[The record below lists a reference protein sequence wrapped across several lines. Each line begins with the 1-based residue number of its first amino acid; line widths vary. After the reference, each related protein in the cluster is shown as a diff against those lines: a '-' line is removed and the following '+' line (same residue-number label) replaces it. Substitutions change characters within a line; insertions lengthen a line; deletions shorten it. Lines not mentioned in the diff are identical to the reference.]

1 MKKVVPLLIA
11 VGLVLFYI
19 IGRLGYTAYVKY
31 APSKELSD
39 LSDYYQVSGDEI
51 AVYLDGESQDEKGLL
66 RQNQPY
72 LPLTWVNQKLNERF
86 YWDEQEKILV
96 YTLPESIVYMNADS
110 RGDDGLP
117 LFLEDADGIYLSKD
131 LILTY
136 TDIRVTSFLEDE
148 IHRLFISTCWEPETW
163 NVLKRKGAVR
173 EKGGIKSPI
182 VALQQEGAKVRVL
195 DSMDYWARVQT
206 EDGHMG
212 YIEKLRLGDGEPLT
226 FISTFQAPV
235 YKNISL
241 NQKICLAWH
250 QVTSPEGNASIQK
263 VLRNTKGIN
272 VISPTWFSMADN
284 EGNYTSL
291 ADRAYVDYLHDQGIQ
306 VWALIDNFSSN
317 VQSEVLFS
325 RTSVRTKLISSLMQ
339 DVQTYNLDGLNLD
352 FESLKE
358 SAGPHYI
365 QFIRELSV
373 ACRKNQV
380 ILSIDNHVPAPYN
393 AFYNRKERGNVADYI
408 IIMGYD
414 EHYAGGEA
422 GPVASLPYVKNG
434 IKDTLKEVPKEKVIN
449 AVPFYTRVWKTNKEG
464 NSSDALG
471 ISDAKAWVKSNRVAL
486 QWKEDV
492 GAYYGEVITEDES
505 KIVWMEEERSLGLK
519 MEQIKSYDLAGV
531 ACWKLGFEPKEIWDV
546 VKAWEE
552 VSEEE

>member
-1 MKKVVPLLIA
+1 MKKVVPILIA
-11 VGLVLFYI
+11 IGLVLFYV

-39 LSDYYQVSGDEI
+39 LPGFYRVSGDEV
-51 AVYLDGESQDEKGLL
+51 ALFLDGEPQEAKGIVQ
-66 RQNQPY
+66 RTQAY
-72 LPLTWVNQKLNERF
+72 LPLTWVNQNLNERF
-86 YWDEQEKILV
+86 YWDEQEKLLI
-96 YTLPESIVYMNADS
+96 YTLPESIIYANTETK
-110 RGDDGLP
+110 GENGLP
-117 LFLEDADGIYLSKD
+117 LFLEMNGEVYLSTD
-131 LILTY
+131 FVLTY
-136 TDIRVTSFLEDE
+136 TDIRITPFLEDE
-148 IHRLFISTCWEPETW
+148 VHRLFVDTRWQPEEW

-182 VALQQEGAKVRVL
+182 VVQEPEGAKVRVL

-212 YIEKLRLGDGEPLT
+212 YIEKLRLGEAESMT
-226 FISTFQAPV
+226 YISTFQAPV
-235 YKNISL
+235 YTNISMD
-241 NQKICLAWH
+241 QKVCLAWH
-250 QVTSPEGNASIQK
+250 QVTSPEGNSTIQRM
-263 VLRNTKGIN
+263 LRNTKGIN
-272 VISPTWFSMADN
+272 VVSPTWFSMADN

-291 ADRAYVDYLHDQGIQ
+291 ADRSYVDYLHSQGIQ
-306 VWALIDNFSSN
+306 VWALIDNFSTQ

-325 RTSVRTKLISSLMQ
+325 RTSVRTKLIASLMQ
-339 DVQTYNLDGLNLD
+339 DVETYDLDGLNLD

-373 ACRKNQV
+373 ACRKSGV
-380 ILSIDNHVPAPYN
+380 VLSVDNHVPAPYN
-393 AFYNRKERGNVADYI
+393 AFYNRREQGRVADYV

-422 GPVASLPYVKNG
+422 GPVASISYVRNG
-434 IKDTLKEVPKEKVIN
+434 IADTLKEVPKEKVIN

-471 ISDAKAWVKSNRVAL
+471 ISDAKTWVKSNRVSL
-486 QWKEDV
+486 LWKEDV
-492 GAYYGEVITEDES
+492 GAYYGEVITDDES

-519 MEQIKSYDLAGV
+519 MDAIREYDLAGV
-531 ACWKLGFEPKEIWDV
+531 SYWKLGFEPKEIWDV
-546 VKAWEE
+546 VNLNE
-552 VSEEE
+552 

>member
-1 MKKVVPLLIA
+1 MKKVVPILIA
-11 VGLVLFYI
+11 VGLVLCYI

-31 APSKELSD
+31 APSREHSD
-39 LSDYYQVSGDEI
+39 LPSYYQASGDEI
-51 AVYLDGESQDEKGLL
+51 AVFLDGQAQEANGLL
-66 RQNQPY
+66 QQTQSY
-72 LPLTWVNQKLNERF
+72 LPLAWVNQNLNERF
-86 YWDEQEKILV
+86 YWDEQEKLLV
-96 YTLPESIVYMNADS
+96 YTLPEEIVYMNRDS
-110 RGDDGLP
+110 RGESGRP
-117 LFLEDADGIYLSKD
+117 LFLETAEGVYLSEE
-131 LILTY
+131 LILDY
-136 TDIRVTSFLEDE
+136 TDIRITAFLEDE
-148 IHRLFISTCWEPETW
+148 VHRLFISTHWEPEEW

-182 VALQQEGAKVRVL
+182 VVMQQEGAKVRVL

-212 YIEKLRLGDGEPLT
+212 YIEKLRLGETEPLT
-226 FISTFQAPV
+226 YISTFQAPV
-235 YKNISL
+235 YTNISL
-241 NQKICLAWH
+241 DQKICLAWH
-250 QVTSPEGNASIQK
+250 QVTSPEGNSTIQRMM
-263 VLRNTKGIN
+263 RNTKGIN

-291 ADRAYVDYLHDQGIQ
+291 ADRAYVDYLHSQGIQ
-306 VWALIDNFSSN
+306 VWALIDNFSPN

-325 RTSVRTKLISSLMQ
+325 RSSVRTKLISSLMQ
-339 DVQTYNLDGLNLD
+339 DVQTYDLDGLNLD

-393 AFYNRKERGNVADYI
+393 AFYNRKEQGNVADYV

-414 EHYAGGEA
+414 EHYSGGEA
-422 GPVASLPYVKNG
+422 GPVASLSYVKNG
-434 IKDTLKEVPKEKVIN
+434 IKDTIKEVPKEKVIN

-471 ISDAKAWVKSNRVAL
+471 ISDAKAWVKSNKVAL
-486 QWKEDV
+486 QWLEDV

-519 MEQIKSYDLAGV
+519 MDLIKEYDLAGV

-546 VKAWEE
+546 VKTWDEAAEE
-552 VSEEE
+552 

>member
-1 MKKVVPLLIA
+1 MKKVVPILIA
-11 VGLVLFYI
+11 VGLVLCYI

-31 APSKELSD
+31 APSREHSD
-39 LSDYYQVSGDEI
+39 LPSYYQASGDEI
-51 AVYLDGESQDEKGLL
+51 AVFLDGQAQEANGLL
-66 RQNQPY
+66 QQTQSY
-72 LPLTWVNQKLNERF
+72 LPLTWVNQNLNERF
-86 YWDEQEKILV
+86 YWDEQEKLLV
-96 YTLPESIVYMNADS
+96 YTLPEEIVYMNRDS
-110 RGDDGLP
+110 RGESGRP
-117 LFLEDADGIYLSKD
+117 LFLETAEGVYLSEE
-131 LILTY
+131 LILDY
-136 TDIRVTSFLEDE
+136 TDIRMTAFLEDE
-148 IHRLFISTCWEPETW
+148 VHRLFISTHWEPEEW

-182 VALQQEGAKVRVL
+182 VVMQQEGAKVRVL

-212 YIEKLRLGDGEPLT
+212 YIEKLRLGETEPLT
-226 FISTFQAPV
+226 YISTFQAPV
-235 YKNISL
+235 YTNISL
-241 NQKICLAWH
+241 DQKICLAWH
-250 QVTSPEGNASIQK
+250 QVTSPEGNSTIQRMM
-263 VLRNTKGIN
+263 RNTKGIN

-291 ADRAYVDYLHDQGIQ
+291 ADRAYVDYLHSQGIQ
-306 VWALIDNFSSN
+306 VWALIDNFSPN

-325 RTSVRTKLISSLMQ
+325 RSSVRTKLISSLMQ
-339 DVQTYNLDGLNLD
+339 DVQTYDLDGLNLD

-393 AFYNRKERGNVADYI
+393 AFYNRKEQGNVADYV

-414 EHYAGGEA
+414 EHYSGGEA
-422 GPVASLPYVKNG
+422 GPVASLSYVKNG
-434 IKDTLKEVPKEKVIN
+434 IKDTIKEVPKEKVIN

-471 ISDAKAWVKSNRVAL
+471 ISDAKAWVKSNKVAL
-486 QWKEDV
+486 QWLEDV

-519 MEQIKSYDLAGV
+519 MDLIKEYDLAGV

-546 VKAWEE
+546 VKTWDEAAEE
-552 VSEEE
+552 

>member
-1 MKKVVPLLIA
+1 MKKVVPILIA
-11 VGLVLFYI
+11 VGLVLCYI

-31 APSKELSD
+31 APSREHSD
-39 LSDYYQVSGDEI
+39 LSSYYQASGDEI
-51 AVYLDGESQDEKGLL
+51 AVFLDGQAQEANGLL
-66 RQNQPY
+66 QQTQSY
-72 LPLTWVNQKLNERF
+72 LPLTWVNQNLNERF
-86 YWDEQEKILV
+86 YWDEQEKLLV
-96 YTLPESIVYMNADS
+96 YTLPEEIVYMNRDS
-110 RGDDGLP
+110 RGESGRP
-117 LFLEDADGIYLSKD
+117 LFLETAEGVYLSEE
-131 LILTY
+131 LILDY
-136 TDIRVTSFLEDE
+136 TDIRMTAFLEDE
-148 IHRLFISTCWEPETW
+148 VHRLFISTHWEPEEW

-182 VALQQEGAKVRVL
+182 VVMQQEGAKVRVL

-212 YIEKLRLGDGEPLT
+212 YIEKLRLGETEPLT
-226 FISTFQAPV
+226 YISTFQAPV
-235 YKNISL
+235 YTNISL
-241 NQKICLAWH
+241 DQKICLAWH
-250 QVTSPEGNASIQK
+250 QVTSPEGNSTIQRMM
-263 VLRNTKGIN
+263 RNTKGIN

-291 ADRAYVDYLHDQGIQ
+291 ADRAYVDYLHSQGIQ
-306 VWALIDNFSSN
+306 VWALIDNFSPN

-325 RTSVRTKLISSLMQ
+325 RSSVRTKLISSLMQ
-339 DVQTYNLDGLNLD
+339 DVQTYDLDGLNLD

-393 AFYNRKERGNVADYI
+393 AFYNRKEQGNVADYV

-414 EHYAGGEA
+414 EHYSGGEA
-422 GPVASLPYVKNG
+422 GPVASLSYVKNG
-434 IKDTLKEVPKEKVIN
+434 IKDTIKEVPKEKVIN

-471 ISDAKAWVKSNRVAL
+471 ISDAKAWVKSNKVAL
-486 QWKEDV
+486 QWLEDV

-519 MEQIKSYDLAGV
+519 MDLIKEYDLAGV

-546 VKAWEE
+546 VKTWDEAAEE
-552 VSEEE
+552 

>member
-1 MKKVVPLLIA
+1 MKKVVPILIA
-11 VGLVLFYI
+11 VGLVLCYI

-31 APSKELSD
+31 APSREHSD
-39 LSDYYQVSGDEI
+39 LPSYYQASGDEI
-51 AVYLDGESQDEKGLL
+51 AVFLDGQAQEANGLL
-66 RQNQPY
+66 QQTQSY
-72 LPLTWVNQKLNERF
+72 LPLAWVNQNLNERF
-86 YWDEQEKILV
+86 YWDEQEKLLV
-96 YTLPESIVYMNADS
+96 YTLPEEIVYMNRDS
-110 RGDDGLP
+110 RGESGRP
-117 LFLEDADGIYLSKD
+117 LFLETAEGVYLSEE
-131 LILTY
+131 LILDY
-136 TDIRVTSFLEDE
+136 TDIRMTAFLEDE
-148 IHRLFISTCWEPETW
+148 VHRLFISTHWEPEEW

-182 VALQQEGAKVRVL
+182 VVMQQEGAKVRVL

-212 YIEKLRLGDGEPLT
+212 YIEKLRLGETEPLT
-226 FISTFQAPV
+226 YISTFQAPV
-235 YKNISL
+235 YTNISL
-241 NQKICLAWH
+241 DQKICLAWH
-250 QVTSPEGNASIQK
+250 QVTSPEGNSTIQRMM
-263 VLRNTKGIN
+263 RNTKGIN

-291 ADRAYVDYLHDQGIQ
+291 ADRAYVDYLHSQGIQ
-306 VWALIDNFSSN
+306 VWALIDNFSPN

-325 RTSVRTKLISSLMQ
+325 RSSVRTKLISSLMQ
-339 DVQTYNLDGLNLD
+339 DVQTYDLDGLNLD

-393 AFYNRKERGNVADYI
+393 AFYNRKEQGNVADYV

-414 EHYAGGEA
+414 EHYSGGEA
-422 GPVASLPYVKNG
+422 GPVASLSYVKNG
-434 IKDTLKEVPKEKVIN
+434 IKDTIKEVPKEKVIN

-471 ISDAKAWVKSNRVAL
+471 ISDAKAWVKSNKVAL
-486 QWKEDV
+486 QWLEDV

-519 MEQIKSYDLAGV
+519 MDLIKEYDLAGV

-546 VKAWEE
+546 VKTWDEAAEE
-552 VSEEE
+552 